1 MKAKQWFVIAL
12 VIILALV
19 PLTVLAQAEIKHCSG
34 TETMIG
40 LIDHGV
46 WTYPDGNI
54 HVRGMKSQY
63 ADNTNCPEVSGIVTT
78 IMNANWDSKGV
89 GPMWGTARSETTYN
103 GGGVWEGTWTGK
115 TYPDGTYSYTGIT
128 KGVSGSVLGLRNRV
142 SAHTDEP
149 NGPTFVKID
158 IIVTSAYQQNNP

>member
-46 WTYPDGNI
+46 WKYPDGN
-54 HVRGMKSQY
+54 RAFQRRYSQTFL
-63 ADNTNCPEVSGIVTT
+63 ADG
-78 IMNANWDSKGV
+78 DSQ
-89 GPMWGTARSETTYN
+89 ARN
-103 GGGVWEGTWTGK
+103 G
-115 TYPDGTYSYTGIT
+115 
-128 KGVSGSVLGLRNRV
+128 
-142 SAHTDEP
+142 
-149 NGPTFVKID
+149 
-158 IIVTSAYQQNNP
+158 